1 MPHIIQEPYRGWE
14 ITIRCSHITS
24 RAGHPSRYTAI
35 AEAELQ
41 PSEDPGA
48 WVDPRIQVL
57 STGGRS
63 FPTGDAC
70 VSALLEEA
78 KQLIDALRR

>member
-1 MPHIIQEPYRGWE
+1 MPHIIQEPYRGWD
-14 ITIRCSHITS
+14 ITIRCTHIAS
-24 RAGHPSRYTAI
+24 KVNHPSRYTAI

-41 PSEDPGA
+41 PGENAAD
-48 WVDPRIQVL
+48 WVDARMQVM

-63 FPTGDAC
+63 FPCSEECIG
-70 VSALLEEA
+70 VLLTEA

>member
-1 MPHIIQEPYRGWE
+1 MPHIIQEPYRGWD
-14 ITIRCSHITS
+14 ITIRCSHIAS
-24 RAGHPSRYTAI
+24 KIHPSRYTAI

-41 PSEDPGA
+41 QGENPDD
-48 WVDPRIQVL
+48 WVDPRMQVL

-63 FPTGDAC
+63 FPTDDAC
-70 VSALLEEA
+70 ISALLSEA

>member
-1 MPHIIQEPYRGWE
+1 MSHTIQEAYHGWD
-14 ITIRCSHITS
+14 ITVRCNHIAS
-24 RAGHPSRYTAI
+24 KVNHPPRYTAI

-41 PSEDPGA
+41 AGEDPGA

-70 VSALLEEA
+70 IGALLEEA